1 MKHGLFRKLFDVLLL
16 ILIVNAVWRVGPAF
30 YQYFVFRNLVAE
42 TARWSAG
49 QSERELEDILLEM
62 ARRSN
67 LPVRDEDL
75 TVQRQRQ
82 RVLIDVRYVEPLE
95 ILPLYTY
102 DYEFTITVDTLLT
115 RPSTASDVR

>member
-1 MKHGLFRKLFDVLLL
+1 MRPSLFRKLFDLLLL

-30 YQYFVFRNLVAE
+30 YQYFVYRNQVAE

-49 QSERELEDILLEM
+49 TSESELKDILLEM

-75 TVQRQRQ
+75 VVQRQRQ
-82 RVLIDVRYVEPLE
+82 RTLIDVRYVESLE

-102 DYEFTITVDTLLT
+102 DYEFKISVDTLLA
-115 RPSTASDVR
+115 RPSAASDIR